1 MLTLSLVA
9 GIVIFTAIWVIG
21 AAITFWTVETSEVTN
36 VFTYGGEALVSYPM
50 PIYGEGIRWFF
61 TYIVPLAF
69 VSYLPAIY
77 ILEKSDPLGL
87 PPILQVCSPIVAG
100 LFLVASRFC
109 WAFGVRH
116 YQGTGSSCSPCTP
129 RSPLP
134 RARERGSQSQRTQ
147 MIEAENLRKTFRI
160 HRRQSNGILRFIRRE
175 AVDIEAVAGV
185 SFSVAAGEMVG
196 YVGPNGAGKSTTIKM
211 LTGILQASGGHI
223 RVAGLDPARQR
234 LEVAKRIGVVFG
246 QRSQLWW
253 DLPLA
258 DSFELLRHIYRV
270 PTSDYRQRLAY
281 LSELLELGSFLET
294 PVRQLSLGQRMRGD
308 LTASLLHAPSVLFLD
323 EPSIGLDVVAKA
335 RIRELLAQINRE
347 QGVTMLL
354 TTHDM
359 ADIER
364 LCSRM
369 LIIDHGR
376 VIYDGGVEAIR
387 EQHGDERTVVV
398 DLEEASRR

>member
-1 MLTLSLVA
+1 
-9 GIVIFTAIWVIG
+9 
-21 AAITFWTVETSEVTN
+21 
-36 VFTYGGEALVSYPM
+36 
-50 PIYGEGIRWFF
+50 
-61 TYIVPLAF
+61 
-69 VSYLPAIY
+69 
-77 ILEKSDPLGL
+77 
-87 PPILQVCSPIVAG
+87 
-100 LFLVASRFC
+100 
-109 WAFGVRH
+109 
-116 YQGTGSSCSPCTP
+116 
-129 RSPLP
+129 
-134 RARERGSQSQRTQ
+134 
-147 MIEAENLRKTFRI
+147 MIEAHNLRKTFRV
-160 HRRQSNGILRFIRRE
+160 HRRQSSGLLRLIRRE
-175 AVDIEAVAGV
+175 VVDVEAVAGV

-211 LTGILQASGGHI
+211 LTGILQSSGGQI
-223 RVAGLDPARQR
+223 SVAGLDPARQR

-253 DLPLA
+253 DLPLVE
-258 DSFELLRHIYRV
+258 SFELLRHIYRI
-270 PTSDYRQRLAY
+270 PATDYRQRLAY

-308 LTASLLHAPSVLFLD
+308 LTAALLHAPSILFLD

-335 RIRELLAQINRE
+335 RIRELLAQINRD

-387 EQHGDERTVVV
+387 EQYGDERTVVV
-398 DLEEASRR
+398 DLEEAAPPLSVPGTVVTRTDGPRQWLRFRRSETTAAQVVAAVAVAARLRDLTIEEPAIEDIVREVYEHGLGASA